1 MVVEPLQERH
11 VAADARGRGVERAV
25 RQAEEAH
32 DDDGPDDE
40 QRHVFGDAPREA
52 ARVLD
57 APQEVEAV
65 LDLLD
70 GA

>member
-1 MVVEPLQERH
+1 MPA
-11 VAADARGRGVERAV
+11 VAVSSALCDRPRKLTTTMGPTMSSATYSVTRRAKL
-25 RQAEEAH
+25 RAC
-32 DDDGPDDE
+32 
-40 QRHVFGDAPREA
+40 F
-52 ARVLD
+52 D

>member
-1 MVVEPLQERH
+1 MSSATYSVTRRAKL
-11 VAADARGRGVERAV
+11 RG
-25 RQAEEAH
+25 
-32 DDDGPDDE
+32 
-40 QRHVFGDAPREA
+40 
-52 ARVLD
+52 VLD